1 MELRGGQGATCCPL
15 RFVKHT
21 FCKFRGNLE
30 TANHYTSSYTEQTVT
45 KPSGVPEHHLPIN
58 DSAFIADPYSTLKR
72 LRETTPIYW
81 DATWKKL
88 FVTRYDDIAALL
100 RDKRLGRSIFHVL
113 SRDELGFPPP
123 DARVAAFDHFQ
134 ANHILDMEPP
144 NHTRIRG
151 LVQKA
156 FTISRVEGLRVR
168 IEDIVQ
174 DLLEAAEARGGAFD
188 AVADFAEPLPV
199 LVIAELLGV
208 PAADRHLLRPWS
220 SAIVKLYE
228 LGYSDAQAVAANTAT
243 EQFSAYIKSLAD
255 QRRAEPRDDLISA
268 LVAVEESDERLSND
282 ELVANCILFLNAGHE
297 ATVNG
302 ITGAL
307 LTMQRH
313 PHVKMQLAS
322 AAASEANN
330 SSIFK
335 TAIEEFLR
343 FDTPLPMFER
353 WVLEDL
359 EFRGCSLKKGME
371 VALIYA
377 SGNRDAN
384 KFTSPDTFNIARDP
398 NPHLTF
404 GLGTHY
410 CIGAPLARL
419 EMSVALHAFLKRYP
433 NFEVPDQPLE
443 YTGWVIRGL
452 KRLEVKL

>member
-1 MELRGGQGATCCPL
+1 M
-15 RFVKHT
+15 
-21 FCKFRGNLE
+21 
-30 TANHYTSSYTEQTVT
+30 T
-45 KPSGVPEHHLPIN
+45 KPSTAPEHHLEIN
-58 DSAFIADPYSTLKR
+58 DPDFIADPYSTLEH
-72 LRETTPIYW
+72 LRETTPMYW
-81 DATWKKL
+81 DATWNKL

-134 ANHILDMEPP
+134 RNHILDMEPP

-156 FTISRVEGLRVR
+156 FTISRVEGLRAR
-168 IEDIVQ
+168 IENIVQ
-174 DLLEAAEARGGAFD
+174 DLLEAAEHRGGTFD

-208 PAADRHLLRPWS
+208 PASDRHLLRPWS

-243 EQFSAYIKSLAD
+243 LEFSAYIKQLAD
-255 QRRAEPRDDLISA
+255 QRRTDPRDDLISA
-268 LVAVEESDERLSND
+268 LVAVEEAGERLSID

-302 ITGAL
+302 ITGAF

-313 PHVKMQLAS
+313 PQVKVQLAQ
-322 AAASEANN
+322 AASSQPNN

-335 TAIEEFLR
+335 TATEEFLR

-353 WVLEDL
+353 WVLEDF
-359 EFRGCSLKKGME
+359 EFRGHALKKGME

-377 SGNRDAN
+377 SGNRDPS
-384 KFTSPDTFNIARDP
+384 KFTAPDRFDAARDP

-433 NFEVPDQPLE
+433 NFEVIDQPLE

-452 KRLEVKL
+452 ERLEVRV